1 MYLLRKVNMTPAT
14 LSNRSQNGTRE
25 VKPKGHFVSHF
36 PSNGVC
42 VFNYVRPQD
51 EPSQVTKGS

>member
-1 MYLLRKVNMTPAT
+1 MTPAT